1 MLYLLVQLISHVPA
15 PYVTCPTFWNW
26 LIVYS
31 GSIIRMQQNGIN
43 CFVLQDI
50 ITAGPDG
57 AGKYVGALR
66 GTGEQSTFLC
76 DVDVLKLSLLTDEL
90 C

>member
-1 MLYLLVQLISHVPA
+1 
-15 PYVTCPTFWNW
+15 
-26 LIVYS
+26 
-31 GSIIRMQQNGIN
+31 MQQNGIN

>member
-1 MLYLLVQLISHVPA
+1 MPHILELAYCI
-15 PYVTCPTFWNW
+15 FWQHHKNAANW
-26 LIVYS
+26 NKQFYS
-31 GSIIRMQQNGIN
+31 PGY
-43 CFVLQDI
+43 I
-50 ITAGPDG
+50 ITAGLDG
-57 AGKYVGALR
+57 AVKCMGALR